1 LQFLKAN
8 LSGQTSIR
16 VDPSWANQHTLLQG
30 MAQFALPDAILREDE
45 LHKDLPHL
53 TSQIGIDD
61 CPAWIAGAHEEH
73 ARLTEIYDAKIED
86 AARAAYALDYR
97 VFGFES
103 LI

>member
-30 MAQFALPDAILREDE
+30 MAQFALPDVILREDE
-45 LHKDLPHL
+45 LHKELPHL
-53 TSQIGIDD
+53 ASQIGLDK
-61 CPAWIAGAHEEH
+61 CPAWTAGPHAEH
-73 ARLTEIYDAKIED
+73 ARLMAIYDAQIED
-86 AARAAYALDYR
+86 AAQEAYALDYR

-103 LI
+103 LA